1 MTGSGWG
8 GFIKLLLVIVVSGWK
23 LGSAAEELILTL
35 GIASWIIGWILG
47 FVSSISKMSGFFEVY
62 RKHHREDSLKGLH
75 DTQEVLDLL
84 VASNRSNLCLILPLG
99 ILVMILV

>member
-8 GFIKLLLVIVVSGWK
+8 GFIKLLLGLLVIVVAGWK
-23 LGSAAEELILTL
+23 LGTAAEELILIL

-47 FVSSISKMSGFFEVY
+47 FVSSIPEISGPFEVY

-75 DTQEVLDLL
+75 DT
-84 VASNRSNLCLILPLG
+84 
-99 ILVMILV
+99 